1 MIKSNLKVLLAQR
14 GMTQVQLSELTGIRQ
29 PTISAIA
36 LGTQKQYPTNV
47 LDRIC
52 RALNCQVGDIL
63 EYKGEK
69 RLMTTAEK
77 IAAELREKDTWDP
90 DLCREL
96 CAEAG
101 MDAEWD
107 AADGETFEA
116 IVQKAA
122 DKLGVEII

>member
-14 GMTQVQLSELTGIRQ
+14 GMTQTQLSELTGIRQ

-52 RALNCQVGDIL
+52 KVLNCQVGDIL

-90 DLCREL
+90 DLCRAL

-101 MDAEWD
+101 MEAEWD
-107 AADGETFEA
+107 EADGETFESV
-116 IVQKAA
+116 VQEAA
-122 DKLGVEII
+122 DRLGVEII